1 MRNLEVTTVALT
13 NSATAVCTSQTR
25 ASAGALTIDGTVVTA
40 GVAIIAMAQKISITG
55 ASSNTGITYT
65 IAGTDADGK
74 TISDVLTGHGA
85 GAVVFSVYYFK
96 TVTGVTVSAAM
107 TGSSTVGAISTS
119 SGGASTKTLRVNS
132 RQPDFGLGLY
142 VDLVGSAAMTYTVQ
156 VSPDEPEDTVVLS
169 YATDAAWFN
178 QADMTSKTADAYAL
192 MLTPCQTIRLIIT
205 AYTSGVAKLYSV
217 QSQ

>member
-13 NSATAVCTSQTR
+13 NSATAVCASQTR
-25 ASAGALTIDGTVVTA
+25 ASAGALTINGAVVTA

-55 ASSNTGITYT
+55 ASDNSGITYT
-65 IAGTDADGK
+65 IAGTDADDK
-74 TISDVLTGHGA
+74 TISEVLTGHGA
-85 GAVVFSVYYFK
+85 GLVVFSVYYFK

-107 TGSSTVGAISTS
+107 TGSSTVGAISSS

-132 RQPDFGLGLY
+132 KQPDFGLGLY

-192 MLTPCQTIRLIIT
+192 MITPCQTIRLIIT
-205 AYTSGVAKLYSV
+205 AYTGGVAKLYSV

>member
-1 MRNLEVTTVALT
+1 MRNVEVTTVALT
-13 NSATAVCTSQTR
+13 NSATAVCTAQNR

-65 IAGTDADGK
+65 ITGADADGK
-74 TISDVLTGHGA
+74 TISEVLTGHGA
-85 GAVVFSVYYFK
+85 GLVVYSNYYFK

-107 TGSSTVGAISTS
+107 TGTTTVGAISS
-119 SGGASTKTLRVNS
+119 GSGGASTRTLRINS
-132 RQPDFGLGLY
+132 KQANFGLGLY

-156 VSPDEPEDTVVLS
+156 VSPDEPEDTAVLS
-169 YATDAAWFN
+169 YATDSVWFN
-178 QADMTSKTADAYAL
+178 QADLTGKTTDAYAV
-192 MLTPCQTIRLIIT
+192 MLAPCQTIRLIIT

-217 QSQ
+217 QTQ